1 MNIYI
6 IGLIVVVGLLVTSFI
21 IKAIKQKQK
30 QRYFEED
37 IAWQLSKAREMG
49 IPLDNIKFDNSN
61 NLLNPNT
68 GNPILY

>member
-37 IAWQLSKAREMG
+37 IAWQLFKAREMG

-61 NLLNPNT
+61 NLLNPST